1 MSKTAA
7 PRTIARSRT
16 DSVDTDEVKKFA
28 ALADEWWN
36 PHGKFRALH
45 QLNPARLTFIRDE
58 ACARFDRVVDADRT
72 LAGLSVLD
80 IGCGGGLI
88 AEPLTRLGA
97 DVTAIDASAEAI
109 TVASQHTTQ
118 MGLDISYCC
127 ADVDQIVMEG
137 KSFDI
142 VLNLEVVEHVA
153 DASEFL
159 QSSARLVGPDGMMVA
174 ATLNRTLKAYA
185 LAIIGAEYVLGWI
198 PRGTHDWRRF
208 VRPSELAGILRGTG
222 LTLEKLTGITYSP
235 IADRWCISPDDLDV
249 NYMALA
255 FRD

>member
-97 DVTAIDASAEAI
+97 DVTAIDASAQAI
-109 TVASQHTTQ
+109 TVASQHATQ

-208 VRPSELAGILRGTG
+208 VRPSKLAGILRGAG